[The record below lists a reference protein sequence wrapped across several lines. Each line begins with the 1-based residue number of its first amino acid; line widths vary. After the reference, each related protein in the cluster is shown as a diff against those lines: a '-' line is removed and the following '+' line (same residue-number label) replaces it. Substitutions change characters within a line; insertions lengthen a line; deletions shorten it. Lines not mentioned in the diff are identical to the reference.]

1 MSRDRSAAAGWG
13 LGTRLFVSQALAHLA
28 SVLTVGLVA
37 LIVGPPLFHAHLLE
51 AGHLVD
57 SPEMPHIERA
67 FTDAGLVSLGVGLV
81 VALVLSLAVAWYVT
95 RRIRTPVGTL
105 TEAARRMSAG
115 DYGTRVSVTGPGSEL
130 ATLGD
135 SFNRMAVRLDSVE
148 ETRRRLLSDLAH
160 EMRTPVATLN
170 AYLEAVADGVTPWD
184 DSTLAI
190 LEHQAERLT
199 RLTRDL
205 DEVSRA
211 EEGRVTLDRSVQ
223 SLATLVDAA
232 AGQIRQRYEDAGVRL
247 TRRVVDA
254 EVRVDP
260 QRIAQILANL
270 LGNALRHTPRGG
282 EVTIT
287 AAPQRRTA
295 IIRVT
300 DTGEGMS
307 DEQLTRIFERFY
319 RGETARERDSAGS
332 GIGLTIARAL
342 AEAHS
347 GNLTA
352 TSPGPGLGSTF
363 TLTLPLD
370 HRAADGRYAGTRS

>member
-1 MSRDRSAAAGWG
+1 MNRDSPTTAGWG
-13 LGTRLFVSQALAHLA
+13 LGARLFVSQALAHLA
-28 SVLTVGLVA
+28 SVLTVGVVA
-37 LIVGPPLFHAHLLE
+37 VIVGPPLFHIHLME
-51 AGHLVD
+51 SGHLAD

-105 TEAARRMSAG
+105 TDAALRMSAG

-135 SFNRMAVRLDSVE
+135 SFNRMAARLGTVE
-148 ETRRRLLSDLAH
+148 ETRRRLLADLAH

-170 AYLEAVADGVTPWD
+170 AYLEAIADGVTPWD
-184 DSTLAI
+184 DSTRAI
-190 LEHQAERLT
+190 LEHQAERLS
-199 RLTRDL
+199 RLARDL
-205 DEVSRA
+205 DDVSRA
-211 EEGRVTLDRSVQ
+211 EEGRVSLDPSIQ
-223 SLATLVDAA
+223 SLAALIDAA
-232 AGQIRQRYEDAGVRL
+232 VGQVRQRYDADGVQL
-247 TRRVVDA
+247 TRQVVDT

-260 QRIAQILANL
+260 QRISQVLGNL

-282 EVTIT
+282 TVTIT
-287 AAPQRRTA
+287 AALQRRRAT
-295 IIRVT
+295 IRVT

-307 DEQLTRIFERFY
+307 DEQLSHIFERFY
-319 RGETARERDSAGS
+319 RGETARERDKAGS

-342 AEAHS
+342 AEAH
-347 GNLTA
+347 GGTLTA

-363 TLTLPLD
+363 TLTLPLEQ
-370 HRAADGRYAGTRS
+370 RPTG